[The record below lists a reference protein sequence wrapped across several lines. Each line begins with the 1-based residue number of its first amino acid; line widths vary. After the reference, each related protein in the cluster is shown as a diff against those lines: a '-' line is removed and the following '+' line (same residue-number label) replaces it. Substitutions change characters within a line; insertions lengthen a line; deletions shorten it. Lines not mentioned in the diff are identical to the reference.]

1 MSSESQTIEIF
12 DTTLRDGL
20 QVEGVTA
27 TVEDKLRIAE
37 QLDVLGVHFIEGG
50 WPGANPKD
58 IEFFARARAA
68 SSPSPTS
75 TLVAF
80 GSTRRPRG
88 KVDSD
93 ETLRNLLEAATPAV
107 CIVAKSSAYH
117 VTQALQTTLDE
128 GEAMIADSVRYL
140 GDAGRLVL
148 VDMEHFFDGYK
159 ADPEFSLRALEAAVV
174 NGASHVVL
182 CDTNG
187 GSLPH
192 EIEAVTAAVVAHVGD
207 DVTVGIHCHDDTG
220 CAVAN
225 SMAAVAGGA
234 RHVQGTLNG
243 IGERTGNANLSTI
256 IGNLE
261 LKLGYRCLP
270 EGRLTKLT
278 SVSHHVAELLNRAV
292 NPQAPY
298 VGSGAF
304 AHKAGLHA
312 SAIARAKDAYEHVD
326 PEAVGNGTRF
336 VVSEMAGRAT
346 ITMKAAELGLPMDG
360 PAVNSVIDDLK
371 RLEHE
376 GYHFEAADASL
387 ELLMRR
393 AAGWQQDFFTVE
405 SMRVI
410 TDEQSAQPV
419 PHRGDRQGVGR
430 RRPPHPDR
438 RGQRTGQRH
447 RQGAARWRST
457 APTPQLDRV
466 HLTDFKVR
474 ILDGAGATGAVTRV
488 LLDATDGERDWTT
501 IGVSA
506 NIIEASWRALE
517 ESIVYGLLHADAVER
532 LGPVAAPKFAPAPRD
547 RRGEVRTAR
556 PTYVPD
562 RWEARP
568 ARRDLESAASRSAH
582 GLGYQ
587 GPDQGYALRARRRLA
602 PAARA
607 VRRRARRRRR
617 RRLHGD
623 RHAAGGDVRA
633 GAGHPRPAHR
643 VHDLGLPRPG
653 TDAELVGVRVAGCSR
668 ASPTR
673 TTTRRCAPIVDSVPE
688 ATLRDDTASRRRD
701 LRRELASAARALTVA
716 RRRSQPMVAS
726 VPSGR
731 CQHASA
737 RGSCLGRARH
747 GVGAEV
753 VEARRTPAPR
763 RASTRAR
770 PGRPCRRRAPP
781 PSGPRRRTTD
791 RRARGRRNRT
801 PVPASTGRCRA
812 RPRRGGT
819 PSVTRQHTT
828 CMPGSSPRFS
838 QHPVR

>member
-1 MSSESQTIEIF
+1 MSTDTKTIEIF

-37 QLDVLGVHFIEGG
+37 QLDVLGVDFIEGG

-58 IEFFARARAA
+58 VEFFARARSELALA
-68 SSPSPTS
+68 TS
-75 TLVAF
+75 MLVAF

-93 ETLRNLLEAATPAV
+93 ETLRNLLDAATPAV

-117 VTQALQTTLDE
+117 VTEALQTTLDE
-128 GEAMIADSVRYL
+128 GEAMIADSVRFL
-140 GDAGRLVL
+140 GAAGRRVL

-159 ADPEFSLRALEAAVV
+159 ADPEFSLRAVEAAVV
-174 NGASHVVL
+174 NGAGHIVL

-192 EIEAVTAAVVAHVGD
+192 EIEAITAAVVAHVGG

-270 EGRLTKLT
+270 EGRLPKLT

-326 PEAVGNGTRF
+326 PEAIGNGTRF

-393 AAGWQQDFFTVE
+393 AAGWQQQFFTVE

-410 TDEQSAQPV
+410 TDEQPGSGRCPEDSSPFRTEATVKVWVGDERHIQTAEGNGPV
-419 PHRGDRQGVGR
+419 NAIDKALRAALN
-430 RRPPHPDR
+430 
-438 RGQRTGQRH
+438 
-447 RQGAARWRST
+447 GAFPA
-457 APTPQLDRV
+457 LERV

-517 ESIVYGLLHADAVER
+517 ESIVYGLLHA
-532 LGPVAAPKFAPAPRD
+532 
-547 RRGEVRTAR
+547 
-556 PTYVPD
+556 
-562 RWEARP
+562 
-568 ARRDLESAASRSAH
+568 
-582 GLGYQ
+582 
-587 GPDQGYALRARRRLA
+587 
-602 PAARA
+602 
-607 VRRRARRRRR
+607 
-617 RRLHGD
+617 
-623 RHAAGGDVRA
+623 
-633 GAGHPRPAHR
+633 
-643 VHDLGLPRPG
+643 
-653 TDAELVGVRVAGCSR
+653 
-668 ASPTR
+668 TR
-673 TTTRRCAPIVDSVPE
+673 
-688 ATLRDDTASRRRD
+688 
-701 LRRELASAARALTVA
+701 
-716 RRRSQPMVAS
+716 
-726 VPSGR
+726 
-731 CQHASA
+731 
-737 RGSCLGRARH
+737 
-747 GVGAEV
+747 
-753 VEARRTPAPR
+753 
-763 RASTRAR
+763 
-770 PGRPCRRRAPP
+770 
-781 PSGPRRRTTD
+781 
-791 RRARGRRNRT
+791 
-801 PVPASTGRCRA
+801 
-812 RPRRGGT
+812 
-819 PSVTRQHTT
+819 
-828 CMPGSSPRFS
+828 
-838 QHPVR
+838 

>member
-1 MSSESQTIEIF
+1 MPTENTTRVEIF

-20 QVEGVTA
+20 QVEGVSA

-37 QLDVLGVHFIEGG
+37 QLDVLGVDFIEGG

-58 IEFFARARAA
+58 VEFFARAARELTLG
-68 SSPSPTS
+68 TS

-93 ETLRNLLEAATPAV
+93 DTLRNLLDAGTPAV
-107 CIVAKSSAYH
+107 CIVAKSSTYH
-117 VTQALQTTLDE
+117 VTEALQTTLDE
-128 GEAMIADSVRYL
+128 GEAMIAESVRFL
-140 GDAGRLVL
+140 ADAGRRVL
-148 VDMEHFFDGYK
+148 VDMEHFFDGYR
-159 ADPEFSLRALEAAVV
+159 ADPEFSLRAVEAAVV
-174 NGASHVVL
+174 NGATHVVL

-192 EIEAVTAAVVAHVGD
+192 EIETATAAVVAHVGA

-234 RHVQGTLNG
+234 RHVQGTLTG

-270 EGRLTKLT
+270 PGHLSKLT
-278 SVSHHVAELLNRAV
+278 SVSHHIAELLNRPL

-326 PEAVGNGTRF
+326 PEAIGNGTRF

-346 ITMKAAELGLPMDG
+346 ITMKAAELGLPLDG

-393 AAGWQQDFFTVE
+393 AAGWEQEFFQVE

-410 TDEQSAQPV
+410 TDEQAGLGLGGAQKERQAGPSQGRADFRTEATVKMWVGDERHIQTAEGNGPV
-419 PHRGDRQGVGR
+419 NAIDNALRAALN
-430 RRPPHPDR
+430 
-438 RGQRTGQRH
+438 
-447 RQGAARWRST
+447 GAYPAL
-457 APTPQLDRV
+457 ARV

-488 LLDATDGERDWTT
+488 LLDATDGEQDWTT
-501 IGVSA
+501 IGVSP

-517 ESIVYGLLHADAVER
+517 ESIVYGLL
-532 LGPVAAPKFAPAPRD
+532 
-547 RRGEVRTAR
+547 
-556 PTYVPD
+556 
-562 RWEARP
+562 
-568 ARRDLESAASRSAH
+568 
-582 GLGYQ
+582 
-587 GPDQGYALRARRRLA
+587 RA
-602 PAARA
+602 
-607 VRRRARRRRR
+607 
-617 RRLHGD
+617 
-623 RHAAGGDVRA
+623 
-633 GAGHPRPAHR
+633 
-643 VHDLGLPRPG
+643 
-653 TDAELVGVRVAGCSR
+653 
-668 ASPTR
+668 TR
-673 TTTRRCAPIVDSVPE
+673 
-688 ATLRDDTASRRRD
+688 
-701 LRRELASAARALTVA
+701 
-716 RRRSQPMVAS
+716 
-726 VPSGR
+726 
-731 CQHASA
+731 
-737 RGSCLGRARH
+737 
-747 GVGAEV
+747 
-753 VEARRTPAPR
+753 
-763 RASTRAR
+763 
-770 PGRPCRRRAPP
+770 
-781 PSGPRRRTTD
+781 
-791 RRARGRRNRT
+791 
-801 PVPASTGRCRA
+801 
-812 RPRRGGT
+812 
-819 PSVTRQHTT
+819 
-828 CMPGSSPRFS
+828 
-838 QHPVR
+838 

>member
-1 MSSESQTIEIF
+1 MTTAPTTIEIF

-58 IEFFARARAA
+58 IEFFARARNELDLT
-68 SSPSPTS
+68 TS

-93 ETLRNLLEAATPAV
+93 DTLRNLLDATTPAV

-117 VTQALQTTLDE
+117 VTEALQTTLDE
-128 GEAMIADSVRYL
+128 GEAMIADSVRFL
-140 GDAGRLVL
+140 RDAGRLVL
-148 VDMEHFFDGYK
+148 VDMEHFFDGFN

-174 NGASHVVL
+174 SGASHVVL

-187 GSLPH
+187 GSLPGD
-192 EIEAVTAAVVAHVGD
+192 IEAATAAVVAHVGT

-234 RHVQGTLNG
+234 RHVQGTLTG

-256 IGNLE
+256 VGNLE

-270 EGRLTKLT
+270 DGRLAKLT
-278 SVSHHVAELLNRAV
+278 SVSHHVAELLNRAIS
-292 NPQAPY
+292 PQAPY

-326 PEAVGNGTRF
+326 PETVGNGTRF

-360 PAVNSVIDDLK
+360 PAVNTVIDDLK

-393 AAGWQQDFFTVE
+393 ASGWEQDFFSVE

-410 TDEQSAQPV
+410 TDEHAGPGS
-419 PHRGDRQGVGR
+419 GR
-430 RRPPHPDR
+430 RPDETVF
-438 RGQRTGQRH
+438 RTEATVKVWVGDQRH
-447 RQGAARWRST
+447 IEIAEGNGPVNAIDKALRAALNGAYPAL
-457 APTPQLDRV
+457 QRV

-488 LLDATDGERDWTT
+488 LLDATDGEHDWTT

-517 ESIVYGLLHADAVER
+517 ESIVYGLLH
-532 LGPVAAPKFAPAPRD
+532 
-547 RRGEVRTAR
+547 
-556 PTYVPD
+556 
-562 RWEARP
+562 
-568 ARRDLESAASRSAH
+568 
-582 GLGYQ
+582 
-587 GPDQGYALRARRRLA
+587 
-602 PAARA
+602 
-607 VRRRARRRRR
+607 
-617 RRLHGD
+617 
-623 RHAAGGDVRA
+623 
-633 GAGHPRPAHR
+633 
-643 VHDLGLPRPG
+643 
-653 TDAELVGVRVAGCSR
+653 
-668 ASPTR
+668 
-673 TTTRRCAPIVDSVPE
+673 
-688 ATLRDDTASRRRD
+688 
-701 LRRELASAARALTVA
+701 
-716 RRRSQPMVAS
+716 
-726 VPSGR
+726 
-731 CQHASA
+731 
-737 RGSCLGRARH
+737 
-747 GVGAEV
+747 
-753 VEARRTPAPR
+753 
-763 RASTRAR
+763 ST
-770 PGRPCRRRAPP
+770 
-781 PSGPRRRTTD
+781 
-791 RRARGRRNRT
+791 
-801 PVPASTGRCRA
+801 
-812 RPRRGGT
+812 
-819 PSVTRQHTT
+819 Q
-828 CMPGSSPRFS
+828 
-838 QHPVR
+838 